1 MLNFIK
7 KISSNSSQNNNQ
19 NKNDDNSNTVV
30 DQTKVT
36 VTNQTTQTT
45 PANVTQGDQTVIDA
59 QTQNIGKNT
68 ADVSADVGSSDQVV
82 QRLVQ
87 GQQVV
92 ETVGQ
97 PAVSLGQAQTQ
108 SEEKIDQQ
116 VSSSVPSESNDLDLK
131 ADVGAN
137 QPADNTAKQSD
148 LSAVSGSQSSD
159 QEQKKVDSVNQ
170 SQNKNDEMSKTE
182 KIDFLTHLTQRSNKV
197 MFTAQQ
203 KAKELGDENVDTQHL
218 LFGLIKDPGIYS
230 LLTEVGVQVQIVE
243 AELARFLTAK
253 NKPVKTTAIQPTPRV
268 KKVLSDSLVIARK
281 QGYEFISPEHILI
294 AVYKEGDG
302 VGARVLQK
310 VGLDINK
317 LEKKVLG
324 QNKIEQKDN
333 QDKSS
338 GGFDLSQYTIDLT
351 EKAAQGLLDPVVE
364 RSDIIERI
372 IHILSRRRKNNPVL
386 TGEAGVGK
394 TAIVEGLAQRI
405 VKKEVPDNL
414 LDKKILQL
422 DLMSVIA
429 GASHRGEFEERMKQ
443 IIEQVSGSQGQI
455 ILFID
460 EIHNIVGAG
469 AAGDSGLDASNFL
482 KPALARGEIQ
492 VLGATTIDEY
502 RKYIEKDAALERRF
516 QPVFVP
522 EPTVEQA
529 VNMLKALKD
538 KYEAYHKVKIPD
550 SALETAVVL
559 SKRYVGGRFLPDKA
573 VDLIDEAAA
582 AVRLPLISLPEE
594 IKTLEQKLSLLNQEL
609 DEAKKSKNK
618 VTAKNLM
625 KKIQDTQDLLKQ
637 KQEEYAMA
645 KANSNIEVTDEIIKR
660 VISSWT
666 GIPLSKISASET
678 EKLLNLEQIIHE
690 RLIDQEGAVK
700 SVSEAIRRSRA
711 GLKSEKRPI
720 GSFVFLGPTGVG
732 KTELAKTLAE
742 VLFGDELS
750 LIRFDMTE
758 YMQKHEVAK
767 LLGAPPGY
775 VGYEEGGKL
784 TEAVR
789 TKPYSVVLFDE
800 IEKAHPDIFNIL
812 LQILDDGR
820 LTDNKGRVISFKN
833 TIVICTSNI
842 GTKTIQKELLKEGLS
857 EVEPERIID
866 VLQQDGDSYKVFKA
880 NKIYIKIKDSSWQKQ
895 SLSDFFSD
903 KKITDSQLISFPHK
917 IDTLTYTADK
927 EVISSGDLLYTR
939 DLKSKEYTTSSLKDY
954 FKGFSIVS
962 KTEHEPD
969 FPVERWKTHYFDQTK
984 EVITLRDMVWV
995 RKLKE
1000 KTWTLMSLKD
1010 YFANE
1015 TVVNS
1020 QDKLPTDYLDLHTR
1034 INNKEAVIVKEKV
1047 WLKEEDGWKSYLLS
1061 EFLGEYP
1068 WQKDKNELSKVEED
1082 VYKRIKAKVMDELG
1096 QFFRPE
1102 LINRFDEVIVFE
1114 PLKYEHMKEIVKL
1127 QLKDLEK
1134 RLSEQGF
1141 GFSYTQR
1148 AILAIVKLGF
1158 DPVFGARPLRR
1169 AIQINIEN
1177 VLSTQ
1182 IISGSLK
1189 PGDFIEL
1196 DYENNKFVFNR
1207 IDPALI
1213 ELEQTDYNI
1222 SRQSFV
1228 CKNCGHSF
1236 ETEVVENATIICSKC
1251 LAYGD
1256 KLEPVSQSKE
1266 NTSKDSSVKTQKEE
1280 SIENS
1285 DQQKTKLSNNET
1297 GLIDND
1303 QDQSETQ
1310 KQVNQNNKT
1319 QPDNNKATN
1328 QMSANG
1334 TADIDTGS
1342 LSVEDKLQN
1351 QEQTSEN
1358 AESNQTV
1365 AVSK

>member
-7 KISSNSSQNNNQ
+7 KISSNSSSNKSQTQDPAGSANQ
-19 NKNDDNSNTVV
+19 STASQTVV
-30 DQTKVT
+30 
-36 VTNQTTQTT
+36 NQTTATSTAPVDRNQQ
-45 PANVTQGDQTVIDA
+45 PVTLDSV
-59 QTQNIGKNT
+59 NFEN
-68 ADVSADVGSSDQVV
+68 DQVV
-82 QRLVQ
+82 VNSDSNKSAVIADQDVTEASNNMSANDTKTDQGQLGQQPDTGQKTTSDQQSVQVQ
-87 GQQVV
+87 GQDSKTLA
-92 ETVGQ
+92 E
-97 PAVSLGQAQTQ
+97 
-108 SEEKIDQQ
+108 
-116 VSSSVPSESNDLDLK
+116 NK
-131 ADVGAN
+131 AR
-137 QPADNTAKQSD
+137 
-148 LSAVSGSQSSD
+148 SD
-159 QEQKKVDSVNQ
+159 QSQTDVDKQ
-170 SQNKNDEMSKTE
+170 EMSKAE
-182 KIDFLTHLTQRSNKV
+182 KIDFLTHLTQRSNRV

-218 LFGLIKDPGIYS
+218 LFGLVKDAGVYS
-230 LLTEVGVQVQIVE
+230 LLTELGVQVQIIE
-243 AELARFLTAK
+243 TELQKYLTPKK
-253 NKPVKTTAIQPTPRV
+253 NKIKTTAIQPAPRV

-302 VGARVLQK
+302 LAARILK
-310 VGLDINK
+310 GVGLDIDK

-324 QNKIEQKDN
+324 QNRIEQKDA

-338 GGFDLSQYTIDLT
+338 GGFDLSKFTIDLT

-364 RSDIIERI
+364 RSEIIERI

-414 LDKKILQL
+414 LEKKILQL

-443 IIEQVSGSQGQI
+443 IIETVSSSQGQI

-469 AAGDSGLDASNFL
+469 AAGENGLDASNFL

-516 QPVFVP
+516 QPVYVP

-538 KYEAYHKVKIPD
+538 KYEAYHKVNIPD
-550 SALETAVVL
+550 SVLETAVVL

-594 IKTLEQKLSLLNQEL
+594 IKSLEKKLSLLNQEL
-609 DEAKKSKNK
+609 DEAKKTKNK

-637 KQEEYAMA
+637 KKEEYAEA
-645 KANSNIEVTDEIIKR
+645 KASSNIEVTPEIIKR

-666 GIPLSKISASET
+666 GIPLSKITESET
-678 EKLLNLEQIIHE
+678 EKLLKLEEIIHQ

-866 VLQQDGDSYKVFKA
+866 VLQELETGFRVIKA
-880 NKIYIKIKDSSWQKQ
+880 NNIYLKDKQGNWQKQ
-895 SLSDFFSD
+895 TLQELFADKRISDSE
-903 KKITDSQLISFPHK
+903 LVSFPHK
-917 IDTLTYTADK
+917 VDTLAYSSNK
-927 EVISSGDLLYTR
+927 EYISAGDMLYIR
-939 DLKSKEYTTSSLKDY
+939 ELKSKDYTTTNLKSY
-954 FKGFSIVS
+954 FKGFSIAS
-962 KTEHEPD
+962 TADQEGE
-969 FPVERWKTHYFDQTK
+969 FPTERWKTHYFDNTK
-984 EVITLRDMVWV
+984 EVISLRDTVWV
-995 RKLKE
+995 RKLQE
-1000 KTWTLMSLKD
+1000 KTWKMMPLKD
-1010 YFANE
+1010 YFAKEVLLNKE
-1015 TVVNS
+1015 
-1020 QDKLPTDYLDLHTR
+1020 DKFPEDYWDLHTR
-1034 INNKEAVIVKEKV
+1034 INNKEAIVVKEKV
-1047 WLKEEDGWKSYLLS
+1047 WIKEDQGWKTYLLS
-1061 EFLGEYP
+1061 DILGQYP

-1127 QLKDLEK
+1127 QFKDLEK

-1141 GFSYTQR
+1141 GFTYTQR
-1148 AILAIVKLGF
+1148 AVLAIVKLGF

-1196 DYENNKFVFNR
+1196 DYENNKFVFNK
-1207 IDPALI
+1207 IDPSLI
-1213 ELEQTDYNI
+1213 ELDQTINNVK
-1222 SRQSFV
+1222 RKTFV
-1228 CKNCGHSF
+1228 CQNCGNRF
-1236 ETEVVENATIICSKC
+1236 ETEVVDFATTICPKC
-1251 LAYGD
+1251 LSYGNSLKEID
-1256 KLEPVSQSKE
+1256 SLNDAGDTQPQNFEAQIKNQKLDKTEDQTDQGLIYKDQNNSLADTERKLESMDDQILSAGNDKKPNNKLDDK
-1266 NTSKDSSVKTQKEE
+1266 NE
-1280 SIENS
+1280 S
-1285 DQQKTKLSNNET
+1285 
-1297 GLIDND
+1297 
-1303 QDQSETQ
+1303 
-1310 KQVNQNNKT
+1310 QVNNK
-1319 QPDNNKATN
+1319 QPD
-1328 QMSANG
+1328 
-1334 TADIDTGS
+1334 
-1342 LSVEDKLQN
+1342 L
-1351 QEQTSEN
+1351 SEN
-1358 AESNQTV
+1358 ITINNNQKTV
-1365 AVSK
+1365 AVENSNTQKNDAEPQQKVQSAV